1 MEEKMEYYLFAT
13 NDCNLQ
19 CKYCSILLKADELKI
34 PKEPVYSIDDLNQ
47 FINTTQKQYHDHIAD
62 IIFFGGEPTL
72 NYSFIQKVINVQST
86 LGELP
91 YQFRYMLH
99 TNGLLLGEVP
109 DEVLNALHSIMVSI
123 NYDKIPHS
131 GLNDSYFHVIE
142 NAVHSIK
149 KRKKIPVVGRFTITE
164 DTSLYSEVVLFNAFF
179 DAIYWQIENK
189 YDFTN
194 FSSFYSSYK
203 YELELVFELWLN
215 YLSKGI
221 LVRLIPF
228 MAAAHFSKIMQT
240 TDAFCC
246 GYNNSMVYIQT
257 NGLCYTCAEDMTTEK
272 NLIGNIH
279 SYLKFDYFSIKDT
292 KCTSC
297 KYLYMCMG
305 RCGRMHKE
313 FSDKHV
319 NEYCSL
325 NQILF
330 DLIIDHYKKIQNY
343 CDHYNISLDLA
354 NPIYHYTE
362 YTP

>member
-1 MEEKMEYYLFAT
+1 
-13 NDCNLQ
+13 
-19 CKYCSILLKADELKI
+19 
-34 PKEPVYSIDDLNQ
+34 
-47 FINTTQKQYHDHIAD
+47 
-62 IIFFGGEPTL
+62 
-72 NYSFIQKVINVQST
+72 
-86 LGELP
+86 
-91 YQFRYMLH
+91 ML
-99 TNGLLLGEVP
+99 
-109 DEVLNALHSIMVSI
+109 DRLHSVMVSI

-131 GLNDSYFHVIE
+131 RLNDGYFYVIE
-142 NAVHSIK
+142 HAVHSIK

-189 YDFTN
+189 YNFTN
-194 FSSFYSSYK
+194 FSLFYESYK

-215 YLSKGI
+215 YLSKGVLI
-221 LVRLIPF
+221 RLIPF
-228 MAAAHFSKIMQT
+228 MAAAYFSDTMQT
-240 TDAFCC
+240 TDTFCC

-272 NLIGNIH
+272 NLIGNIY
-279 SYLKFDYFSIKDT
+279 SELKFDHFCIKDT

-297 KYLYMCMG
+297 KYLHMCLG

-313 FSDKHV
+313 FSDSHRK
-319 NEYCSL
+319 EYCSL

-330 DLIIDHYKKIQNY
+330 DLIMNHYGKIQDY
-343 CDHYNISLDLA
+343 CRNYNISFDLA

>member
-1 MEEKMEYYLFAT
+1 MEYYLFAT

-19 CKYCSILLKADELKI
+19 CKYCSILLKANEAGI
-34 PKEPVYSIDDLNQ
+34 PKEPVYSINDLNQ
-47 FINTTQKQYHDHIAD
+47 FINTTQKQFHDNFAD
-62 IIFFGGEPTL
+62 VIFFGGEPTL
-72 NYSFIQKVINVQST
+72 NYSFIEKVINAQEALSD
-86 LGELP
+86 LP

-109 DEVLNALHSIMVSI
+109 ENILNRLNSIMVSV

-131 GLNDSYFHVIE
+131 GLNDSYFSVIE
-142 NAVHSIK
+142 NAIHTIK
-149 KRKKIPVVGRFTITE
+149 KKKEIPVVGRFTVTE

-189 YDFTN
+189 YRFIN

-203 YELELVFELWLN
+203 YELELVFKMWMG

-221 LVRLIPF
+221 IIKLIPF
-228 MAAAHFSKIMQT
+228 MAAVYFSEISKNT
-240 TDAFCC
+240 NTFCC
-246 GYNNSMVYIQT
+246 GYNDSMVYIQT
-257 NGLCYTCAEDMTTEK
+257 NGLCYTCAEDMTTKK
-272 NLIGNIH
+272 NLIGDIN
-279 SYLKFDYFSIKDT
+279 SDLKFDNFSIIDT
-292 KCTSC
+292 QCNSC
-297 KYLYMCMG
+297 KYLRMCMG

-313 FSDKHV
+313 FSNSHIK
-319 NEYCSL
+319 EYCSL

-330 DLIIDHYKKIQNY
+330 DLIISNYENIQNY
-343 CDHYNISLDLA
+343 CHQYNISMSLD